1 MNVVDANV
9 LLYAVNA
16 DSVRHRESR
25 AWLDHALSGGAVVG
39 FAWVA
44 LLAFV
49 RLSTRRGI
57 FEAPLTSDEAWDRI
71 DAWLAQPSAVI
82 VEPTAR
88 HASLMRD
95 LLAEVGSAGNLVNDA
110 HLAALAI
117 EHRGSVVSYDSDF
130 ARFASVNWIEP
141 NSSRFRSVVEQT

>member
-16 DSVRHRESR
+16 DSDRHTEARR
-25 AWLDHALSGGAVVG
+25 WLDAALSGAAVVG
-39 FAWVA
+39 FSWMA

-49 RLSTRRGI
+49 RLSTKSSL
-57 FEAPLTSDEAWDRI
+57 FPQPLTSEQAFDRI
-71 DAWLAQPSAVI
+71 DAWLSQPAAVL

-88 HASLMRD
+88 HAEIMRT
-95 LLAEVGSAGNLVNDA
+95 LLTGAGTAGNLVSDA

-117 EHRGSVVSYDSDF
+117 EHRGRVVSYDSDF
-130 ARFASVNWIEP
+130 GRFPGLIWAAP
-141 NSSRFRSVVEQT
+141 GR